1 MTTECNRLVSDFVP
15 KSDARCGRRF
25 HGGSDQ
31 LGEIRA
37 SAEGIRGEKEKRRV
51 PLEIK
56 AEKLR
61 AQHAV
66 KRVAPSKS
74 SRKVSGFRINP
85 ATQQPCGQSRL
96 PN

>member
-1 MTTECNRLVSDFVP
+1 MTTECNQFVSDFVP

-25 HGGSDQ
+25 QRWKRSAGRD
-31 LGEIRA
+31 EA
-37 SAEGIRGEKEKRRV
+37 SAEGMRGEKEKRRV
-51 PLEIK
+51 RLEIK
-56 AEKLR
+56 TEKLR